1 MSRKA
6 SIFIL
11 SIGALSMILTFGV
24 RQTFGLFL
32 PPLHA
37 ELGWSI
43 ASLSFP

>member
-1 MSRKA
+1 MSRKT

-11 SIGALSMILTFGV
+11 SIAALSMILTVGV
-24 RQTFGLFL
+24 SQTFGLFL

>member
-6 SIFIL
+6 SIVIL
-11 SIGALSMILTFGV
+11 GIGALSMILTFGV